1 MLPTNTL
8 TFWLCSLWS
17 DDSLCPQH
25 TCLFHFVFIIL
36 CLALKLLLTSHQIF
50 FVFFISAVYVCTLM
64 ATGCFLC
71 LFLSKQ
77 HRLQNQVI
85 LVLKAFNLYG
95 SSHVTVIIQIIAH
108 VLAYTNSCINPILY
122 AFLSDNFRKAFR
134 KVSIWMD

>member
-1 MLPTNTL
+1 ML
-8 TFWLCSLWS
+8 
-17 DDSLCPQH
+17 
-25 TCLFHFVFIIL
+25 
-36 CLALKLLLTSHQIF
+36 
-50 FVFFISAVYVCTLM
+50 VY
-64 ATGCFLC
+64 
-71 LFLSKQ
+71 FLSLSLSLSLSNSRVTFNIYLIKYSLSFSFPLCIWVCVYMYTNGNRMFLFWSKQQQQ

-134 KVSIWMD
+134 KVSGWMTSNS